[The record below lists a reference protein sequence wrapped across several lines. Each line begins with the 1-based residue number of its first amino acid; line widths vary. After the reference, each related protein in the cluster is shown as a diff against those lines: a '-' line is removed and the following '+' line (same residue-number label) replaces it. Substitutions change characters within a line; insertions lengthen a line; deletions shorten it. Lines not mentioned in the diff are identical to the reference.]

1 MKSPKYYLS
10 IRKDNKKTIYSYV
23 RKKEKGNMLVFLED
37 NKKEFEI
44 NGDDL
49 KNSLL
54 CDKNYDLSL
63 DRNTLK

>member
-1 MKSPKYYLS
+1 MKSSKYYIS
-10 IRKDNKKTIYSYV
+10 IRKDNKKTVYKFA
-23 RKKEKGNMLVFLED
+23 RKKEKGNMLVFVED
-37 NKKEFEI
+37 NKKELEI

-63 DRNTLK
+63 DRNNLK